1 MLETAC
7 NNFKENTLTLIWD
20 ENKVEYTANTE
31 AEKNRSIFNINKNN
45 STQFNP
51 NKIKYKEILNFDK
64 NNLTT
69 KIE

>member
-45 STQFNP
+45 ST
-51 NKIKYKEILNFDK
+51 
-64 NNLTT
+64 
-69 KIE
+69 